1 MQKTCTVFNY
11 MIILK
16 EEIIRKINQGDPGA
30 FRQLYSAYYTYLC
43 AVATKYIHQAE
54 DAQEIVNDV
63 FLNIWKNKVE
73 LMAPVGPYLIRAVK
87 NRCINY
93 ITRQKMTEVS
103 LTDVQEQLLTIQ
115 EEEVGKDENPL
126 AYLENKELEE
136 LIEKAVKTLPPKCRT
151 IFEQH
156 LYQNMSYEE
165 IAKEN
170 KIAASTVR
178 VQIKIGLERIK
189 TILGDH
195 YPLFLLLL
203 HLPVNLR

>member
-1 MQKTCTVFNY
+1 

-30 FRQLYSAYYTYLC
+30 FRQLYLAYYTYLC

-73 LMAPVGPYLIRAVK
+73 LTAPVSPYLIRAVK

-93 ITRQKMTEVS
+93 ITRQKMTEFS
-103 LTDVQEQLLTIQ
+103 LTDVQEQLLTVQ

-178 VQIKIGLERIK
+178 VQIKIGIERIK
-189 TILGDH
+189 AILGDY

>member
-73 LMAPVGPYLIRAVK
+73 LTAPVGPYLIRAVK